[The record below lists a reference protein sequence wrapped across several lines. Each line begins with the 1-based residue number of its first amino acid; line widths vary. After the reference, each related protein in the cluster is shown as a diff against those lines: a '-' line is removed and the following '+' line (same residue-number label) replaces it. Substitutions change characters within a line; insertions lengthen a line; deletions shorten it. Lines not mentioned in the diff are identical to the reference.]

1 MLKWS
6 DQDSNLNSDYMT
18 NDQQEMSFWQH
29 LTELRKRLLFA
40 VIGIV
45 VGIVIT
51 VVFADKI
58 LNLLAQPIG
67 GFDSLLSI
75 EVTENIG
82 VFMRVTLL
90 GGFILSLPFTFIQLY
105 LFVSPA
111 LKPNERRWVL
121 LAVPLAVALFL
132 IGAGFSYLV
141 MLPNAIPVLVQF
153 YGPEVLPK
161 WKDYVDFVTS
171 LIFWS
176 GISFEMPLVAF
187 VLARIGI
194 ISAAQLLRGWRV
206 AIIVIA
212 FAAAIITPT
221 GDPINMIILMVPLI
235 LLFALSILLAALAK
249 KDKQGD

>member
-1 MLKWS
+1 
-6 DQDSNLNSDYMT
+6 MT

-40 VIGIV
+40 VG
-45 VGIVIT
+45 GIVIG
-51 VVFADKI
+51 VVITMIFANQI
-58 LNLLAQPIG
+58 LDLLAKPIG
-67 GFDSLLSI
+67 GFESLLSI

-90 GGFILSLPFTFIQLY
+90 GGFILSLPFTFVQLY
-105 LFVSPA
+105 LFVQPA
-111 LKPNERRWVL
+111 LEPNERRWVL
-121 LAVPLAVALFL
+121 LAVPLAVGLFL
-132 IGAGFSYLV
+132 VGAGFSYLV

-171 LIFWS
+171 LVFWS

-194 ISAAQLLRGWRV
+194 ISAAQLLKGWRV

-212 FAAAIITPT
+212 LAAAIITPT

>member
-1 MLKWS
+1 
-6 DQDSNLNSDYMT
+6 MT
-18 NDQQEMSFWQH
+18 NDHQEMSFWQH
-29 LTELRKRLLFA
+29 LTELRKRLLYA
-40 VIGIV
+40 LIGIIVGIV
-45 VGIVIT
+45 VAL
-51 VVFADKI
+51 VFAEQI
-58 LNLLAQPIG
+58 LDLVAKPIG

-90 GGFILSLPFTFIQLY
+90 GGFIVSLPFTFIQLY
-105 LFVSPA
+105 LFVQPA
-111 LKPNERRWVL
+111 LNPSERRWVL
-121 LAVPLAVALFL
+121 LAVPLAVILFL
-132 IGAGFSYLV
+132 VGAGFSYLV

-176 GISFEMPLVAF
+176 GISFEMPLLAF

-194 ISAAQLLRGWRV
+194 ISAAQLLKGWRI

-212 FAAAIITPT
+212 FAAALITPT

-249 KDKQGD
+249 NDKQGEQS

>member
-1 MLKWS
+1 
-6 DQDSNLNSDYMT
+6 MT
-18 NDQQEMSFWQH
+18 NDQHEMSFWQH
-29 LTELRKRLLFA
+29 LNELRKRLLFA
-40 VIGIV
+40 ILGIL
-45 VGIVIT
+45 VGVVIT
-51 VVFADKI
+51 LIFANSI
-58 LNLLAQPIG
+58 LELLAKPIG
-67 GFDSLLSI
+67 GFESLLYI

-90 GGFILSLPFTFIQLY
+90 GGFILSLPLTFLQIY
-105 LFVSPA
+105 LFVQPA
-111 LKPNERRWVL
+111 LKPTERRWVL

-132 IGAGFSYLV
+132 IGAGFSYFV

-194 ISAAQLLRGWRV
+194 VSAAQLLKSWRI
-206 AIIVIA
+206 ALIVIA
-212 FAAAIITPT
+212 FAAAVITPT

-249 KDKQGD
+249 KDKQGE

>member
-1 MLKWS
+1 
-6 DQDSNLNSDYMT
+6 MT

-51 VVFADKI
+51 MVFANQI
-58 LNLLAQPIG
+58 LTLLAQPIG

-111 LKPNERRWVL
+111 LKPTERRWVL
-121 LAVPLAVALFL
+121 LAVPLAVVLFL

-141 MLPNAIPVLVQF
+141 MMPMAIPVLVQF

-194 ISAAQLLRGWRV
+194 ISAAQLMKSWRV

-249 KDKQGD
+249 KEKQGD

>member
-1 MLKWS
+1 
-6 DQDSNLNSDYMT
+6 MT

-29 LTELRKRLLFA
+29 LTELRKRLLYA
-40 VIGIV
+40 LIGIA
-45 VGIVIT
+45 VGIVIAL
-51 VVFADKI
+51 VFAEQI
-58 LNLLAQPIG
+58 LDLVAKPIG

-105 LFVSPA
+105 LFVQPA
-111 LKPNERRWVL
+111 LNPPERRWVL
-121 LAVPLAVALFL
+121 LAVPLAVILFL
-132 IGAGFSYLV
+132 VGAGFSYLV

-176 GISFEMPLVAF
+176 GISFEMPLLAF

-194 ISAAQLLRGWRV
+194 ISAAQLLKGWRI

-212 FAAAIITPT
+212 FAAALITPT

-249 KDKQGD
+249 KDKQGEQS